1 MTHRRDFVASCG
13 ALVLALSGCQALLSR
28 TRLASLALADP
39 HPDDYEPVLGA
50 LIATI
55 LPFDHPR
62 FPPISAAEVQERL
75 LALFPLG
82 DERYL
87 VLQKGLMVFDDTGLF
102 PVLEPPMVAEARALQ
117 GANDAAIAACAA
129 QDRRRYVEWRR
140 AFPSGATSFI
150 ALQPPA
156 RTGYFRLWGQ
166 SGFNS
171 KALFY
176 SSAKR
181 LVMIAAYSMRDFW
194 RAIGYAGPLLKPS

>member
-1 MTHRRDFVASCG
+1 MTHRRNFVASCG
-13 ALVLALSGCQALLSR
+13 ALVLALSGCQSLLSR
-28 TRLASLALADP
+28 TRLAHLALADP

-62 FPPISAAEVQERL
+62 FPRVSAAELQERL
-75 LALFPLG
+75 P
-82 DERYL
+82 
-87 VLQKGLMVFDDTGLF
+87 
-102 PVLEPPMVAEARALQ
+102 
-117 GANDAAIAACAA
+117 IAACAA
-129 QDRRRYVEWRR
+129 QDRRLYLAWRR
-140 AFPSGATSFI
+140 AFPSDATSFT

-156 RTGYFRLWGQ
+156 RTAYFRLWGQ

-176 SSAKR
+176 TSAKR
-181 LVMIAAYSMRDFW
+181 LVMITAYSMRDFW

>member
-1 MTHRRDFVASCG
+1 MTDRRDFVASCG
-13 ALVLALSGCQALLSR
+13 ALVLALSGCQSLLSR
-28 TRLASLALADP
+28 TRLAHLALADP

-62 FPPISAAEVQERL
+62 FPRVSAAEVQERL

-82 DERYL
+82 DEQYL
-87 VLQKGLMVFDDTGLF
+87 VLQKGLMVFDRLDLF
-102 PVLEPPMVAEARALQ
+102 PVLQTPMVA
-117 GANDAAIAACAA
+117 DAATAA
-129 QDRRRYVEWRR
+129 QDRGGYLGWRR
-140 AFPSGATSFI
+140 AFPSDATSFT

-156 RTGYFRLWGQ
+156 RTAYFRLWGQ

-176 SSAKR
+176 TSAKR
-181 LVMIAAYSMRDFW
+181 LVMITAYSMRDFW
-194 RAIGYAGPLLKPS
+194 RAIGYAGPLLRPS

>member
-13 ALVLALSGCQALLSR
+13 ALVLALSGCQSLLSR
-28 TRLASLALADP
+28 TRLAHLALADP
-39 HPDDYEPVLGA
+39 DPDDYEPVLGA

-62 FPPISAAEVQERL
+62 FPRVSAAEVQERL

-82 DERYL
+82 EEQYV
-87 VLQKGLMVFDDTGLF
+87 VLQKGLMVFDRLDLF
-102 PVLEPPMVAEARALQ
+102 PVLQTPMVAEARALQ
-117 GANDAAIAACAA
+117 DASDAAIAACAA
-129 QDRRRYVEWRR
+129 QDRRRYLVWRR
-140 AFPSGATSFI
+140 AFPSDATSFT

-156 RTGYFRLWGQ
+156 RTAYFRLWGQ

-176 SSAKR
+176 TSAKR
-181 LVMIAAYSMRDFW
+181 LVMITAYSMRDFW